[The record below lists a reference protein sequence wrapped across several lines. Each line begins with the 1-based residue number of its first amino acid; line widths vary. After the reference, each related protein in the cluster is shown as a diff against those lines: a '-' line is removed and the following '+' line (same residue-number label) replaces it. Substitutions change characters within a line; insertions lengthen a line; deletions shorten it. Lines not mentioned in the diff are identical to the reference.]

1 MQDIFLFERLG
12 LREDGKVR
20 GRFKA
25 TGIRPKCSDRLAA
38 SGVKLPADMFDQI
51 KLIN

>member
-1 MQDIFLFERLG
+1 
-12 LREDGKVR
+12 VR

-38 SGVKLPADMFDQI
+38 SGIKLPADMFDHI
-51 KLIN
+51 KLINN